1 MQLTFSFRETWLH
14 RVNPGVKLI
23 LSILLFI
30 VVVFTHNLNIMLILT
45 IGALL
50 PLALLSG
57 HPVKRLLLYASPF
70 LLIFVSSSAGMMMFG
85 NGETQWVHLGIIRI
99 TEESFY
105 RGIHLGLRGMQ
116 VAAVGLL
123 FSLTTRPVALFYA
136 MMQQWKVAPKY
147 AYSFLAALRMLP
159 VILEELQTLR
169 YALKVRGKRKQRN
182 PLTSWYTTMRMIAIP
197 LLAQSIRRAHRTA
210 VAMEAKRF
218 SMSRKT
224 HLLLCILLLQVG
236 CVLQPL
242 LDRTHCSSPLAS
254 GYVAA
259 SEQRRC
265 SLRPRAKEQIKR
277 HAMSDPAQ

>member
-1 MQLTFSFRETWLH
+1 MQITFSFRETWLH

-23 LSILLFI
+23 LSIALFI
-30 VVVFTHNLNIMLILT
+30 VVIFTHNINMMLFLT
-45 IGALL
+45 IGAIL

-57 HPVKRLLLYASPF
+57 HPAKRLLLYTSPF
-70 LLIFVSSSAGMMMFG
+70 LLLFISSSLGMMMFG
-85 NGETQWVHLGIIRI
+85 TGETLWYHLGIIRI

-116 VAAVGLL
+116 VASVGLL

-169 YALKVRGKRKQRN
+169 YALKVRGKPKRQN
-182 PLTSWYTTMRMIAIP
+182 PLTGWYTTMRMIAIP

-218 SMSRKT
+218 SMSRQRTYYYVSSYSKVDIYY
-224 HLLLCILLLQVG
+224 ILYWI
-236 CVLQPL
+236 VLIAAAYW
-242 LDRTHCSSPLAS
+242 LAVTWPILNS
-254 GYVAA
+254 VDV
-259 SEQRRC
+259 R
-265 SLRPRAKEQIKR
+265 
-277 HAMSDPAQ
+277 

>member
-30 VVVFTHNLNIMLILT
+30 VVVFIHNLNMMLILT
-45 IGALL
+45 IGTLL

-70 LLIFVSSSAGMMMFG
+70 LLIFVSSSVGMMMFG
-85 NGETQWVHLGIIRI
+85 NGETLWVRLGIIRI

-169 YALKVRGKRKQRN
+169 YALKVRGKRQQRN
-182 PLTSWYTTMRMIAIP
+182 PLTSWYTTMRRIAIP

-218 SMSRKT
+218 SMSRKRT
-224 HLLLCILLLQVG
+224 YYYISSYSRLDVYYSLYWI
-236 CVLQPL
+236 VLIAAAHWLAVTWPL
-242 LDRTHCSSPLAS
+242 LSS
-254 GYVAA
+254 VDV
-259 SEQRRC
+259 R
-265 SLRPRAKEQIKR
+265 
-277 HAMSDPAQ
+277 

>member
-1 MQLTFSFRETWLH
+1 MQITFSFRETWLH
-14 RVNPGVKLI
+14 RVNPGVKLVLAI
-23 LSILLFI
+23 GLFI
-30 VVVFTHNLNIMLILT
+30 VVVFTHNLNMMLFLT
-45 IGALL
+45 LGALL

-57 HPVKRLLLYASPF
+57 HPTKRLLLYASPF
-70 LLIFVSSSAGMMMFG
+70 LLIFVSSTAGMMMFG
-85 NGETQWVHLGIIRI
+85 IGETEWFHLGIIRI

-105 RGIHLGLRGMQ
+105 RGIHLGLRGVQ
-116 VAAVGLL
+116 VASVGLL

-169 YALKVRGKRKQRN
+169 YALKVRGKRQQRN

-218 SMSRKT
+218 SMSRKRT
-224 HLLLCILLLQVG
+224 YYYVSSYSVLDVYYILYWV
-236 CVLQPL
+236 VLIAVSYWLAVTWPL
-242 LDRTHCSSPLAS
+242 LSS
-254 GYVAA
+254 VDV
-259 SEQRRC
+259 R
-265 SLRPRAKEQIKR
+265 
-277 HAMSDPAQ
+277 